1 MAIVGLYIW
10 ELSSTSCTKLRNH
23 GAKVF
28 IHAIHSFKIFK
39 KKISL
44 KKREAGKRCSYL
56 REDSQ
61 HGHQVMDGM
70 ITQPHGAVIW
80 YLKHIHL
87 GSVNL
92 GKDCRE
98 NFATKLDPF
107 KRLVTQAVKIL
118 VHLQL

>member
-1 MAIVGLYIW
+1 MEQKYSYTLY
-10 ELSSTSCTKLRNH
+10 THLR
-23 GAKVF
+23 F
-28 IHAIHSFKIFK
+28 FL
-39 KKISL
+39 KISL